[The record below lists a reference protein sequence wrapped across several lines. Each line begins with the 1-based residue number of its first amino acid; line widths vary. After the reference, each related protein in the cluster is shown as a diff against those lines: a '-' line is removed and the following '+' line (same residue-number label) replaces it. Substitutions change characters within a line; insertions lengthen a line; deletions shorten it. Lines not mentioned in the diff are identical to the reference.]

1 MQDLQ
6 NNLYTS
12 SFKEKKKY
20 LFTYSLWFFI
30 PVIFFYCLV
39 ELLVLNIPT
48 NYKNNSS
55 YFNENK
61 NEIELIA
68 LGSSQMDG
76 AINPEYLDI
85 PAICLASS
93 SQHHKLDFTI
103 LKQLQPKT
111 NKLKFVVLELSNS
124 HLELPHNSKNFW
136 KNSVYLKYFKVNA
149 FERPTYFKDKLI
161 YIANPDLYSRML
173 NSHYIK
179 NNNDFVLN
187 KYGYNTNS
195 FQGIFPLNNFNEVI
209 ISKLKTNP
217 NQHENKEV
225 FKKNTTYLFS
235 MLEYLK
241 EKDLQTIICT
251 LPLYKTYVDNLND
264 NIVHR
269 RDSVI
274 SEIKRKYPEVIF
286 IETERDT
293 VNFKITDFNNANHL
307 NPNGAKKFTKLLNKK
322 VNKLD

>member
-12 SFKEKKKY
+12 SFKKNKKY

-30 PVIFFYCLV
+30 PVVFIYCLT

-48 NYKNNSS
+48 NYKNNST
-55 YFNENK
+55 YFNESK

-76 AINPEYLDI
+76 AINPEFLDK

-111 NKLKFVVLELSNS
+111 NKLKYVVLELSNS

-136 KNSVYLKYFKVNA
+136 KNSVYLKYFNVNA
-149 FERPTYFKDKLI
+149 FERTTYFKDELI
-161 YIANPDLYSRML
+161 YISNPDLYSRLL
-173 NSHYIK
+173 NTYYLKK
-179 NNNDFVLN
+179 NYDTTLN
-187 KYGYNTNS
+187 KYGFDTHS
-195 FQGIFPLNNFNEVI
+195 FQGEFPLNNFNEEI
-209 ISKLKTNP
+209 ILNLKTSP
-217 NQHENKEV
+217 NQQENKEV
-225 FKKNTTYLFS
+225 FMNNTTYFFS

-241 EKDLQTIICT
+241 QNDLRVIICT
-251 LPLYKTYVDNLND
+251 LPLYKTYVNNLNK
-264 NIVHR
+264 NIVSR

-274 SEIKRKYPEVIF
+274 SEIKKLYPEVIF
-286 IETERDT
+286 IEAERDT
-293 VNFKITDFNNANHL
+293 INFKITDFNNANHL
-307 NPNGAKKFTKLLNKK
+307 NPDGAKKFTLLLNEI
-322 VNKLD
+322 VNRLD